1 MVTPVAVLSRLF
13 VTVGCLLMLFA
24 CGTQAPVSDSI
35 SSNPSPVAATVLP
48 LATPIQL
55 PTATPLTEST
65 LSEERQQAIALV
77 ARGWHDER
85 IAFNYQSALEL
96 YSAAITLDPTYAEA
110 WLHRAVLNDRM
121 KQPQASTDDLNTGLA
136 LNPPAHIADHFAARL
151 ATTYK
156 DKLRLYNRAVE
167 AAPEYLPALLGRGMT
182 HTLYGRYGA
191 AERDLNEVI
200 ERDPTLAEAWHFR
213 AQVYA
218 EQGDFEAAREQYDQA
233 LALEPDFVLALG
245 ARGMLRAR
253 WLGEPAEGVAD
264 LEQVTR
270 LVPGRAELWCDL
282 GQARVYNDDAEGA
295 LANFAT
301 AIALDPAYA
310 CTYYQRAR
318 VYLALGQLDAALAD
332 VNTYLTYA
340 SSLEAY
346 VLRSMI
352 LEQQGDLE
360 AALLDAE
367 TAVANQPHNP
377 TGYEQRGNVYVAL
390 GDSAAALQDYQQAVA
405 LYEQYGLFAQAAQ
418 LTERIDALNGEG
430 TTALSEDPTR

>member
-1 MVTPVAVLSRLF
+1 
-13 VTVGCLLMLFA
+13 
-24 CGTQAPVSDSI
+24 
-35 SSNPSPVAATVLP
+35 
-48 LATPIQL
+48 
-55 PTATPLTEST
+55 
-65 LSEERQQAIALV
+65 
-77 ARGWHDER
+77 
-85 IAFNYQSALEL
+85 
-96 YSAAITLDPTYAEA
+96 
-110 WLHRAVLNDRM
+110 
-121 KQPQASTDDLNTGLA
+121 
-136 LNPPAHIADHFAARL
+136 
-151 ATTYK
+151 
-156 DKLRLYNRAVE
+156 
-167 AAPEYLPALLGRGMT
+167 
-182 HTLYGRYGA
+182 
-191 AERDLNEVI
+191 
-200 ERDPTLAEAWHFR
+200 
-213 AQVYA
+213 
-218 EQGDFEAAREQYDQA
+218 
-233 LALEPDFVLALG
+233 
-245 ARGMLRAR
+245 
-253 WLGEPAEGVAD
+253 
-264 LEQVTR
+264 
-270 LVPGRAELWCDL
+270 
-282 GQARVYNDDAEGA
+282 VYNDDAEGA